1 MTGAEALV
9 GLAQAA
15 PPTPPLHTE
24 AARRVQRKGGGL

>member
-1 MTGAEALV
+1 MTGAEMLRWLV
-9 GLAQAA
+9 QAA